1 MFLRPRFDQAD
12 RLATESV
19 KVGLPLNLKNALADE
34 ARRRGTS
41 MSGLLREAAQ
51 QAVAHEARKACR

>member
-1 MFLRPRFDQAD
+1 MFTHPRFDQAD

-34 ARRRGTS
+34 ARRRGTT

-51 QAVAHEARKACR
+51 QAVGLVGRKVR

>member
-1 MFLRPRFDQAD
+1 MFPRPRFDQAD

-34 ARRRGTS
+34 ARRRGTT

-51 QAVAHEARKACR
+51 QAVGRDGRKVR